1 MNGIFST
8 FASNIKRCKLI
19 MNIKIHTPKSL
30 KMGSGM
36 ANLKQFIMSIVATS
50 ISIILTF
57 GTAYFIDKNKKE
69 NEKLEIAK
77 MIIFDMDQ
85 TIKKIERND
94 STFYNVCRL
103 QLQVA
108 QQPECFDS
116 LRSRLLG
123 IADIGT
129 TKFSETTEKV
139 FSTSIETFN
148 TIGNANFV
156 DAVTKFYINRQS
168 YKDEIINAIQKDLEA
183 NPLMVSVKN
192 LLDLNLA
199 DYRLYHRGYLST
211 MKKQRNY
218 CMQLLDISEDDMVA
232 FAEKQVV
239 EDTGDLMEREDSV
252 SKSWTKE
259 YFEHSAIID
268 KAKQQYSEVE

>member
-1 MNGIFST
+1 
-8 FASNIKRCKLI
+8 
-19 MNIKIHTPKSL
+19 MNIKLHTPKSL
-30 KMGSGM
+30 KMGSGL
-36 ANLKQFIMSIVATS
+36 ANFKQFIMSIVATS

-57 GTAYFIDKNKKE
+57 GTAYFVDKNKKE

-85 TIKKIERND
+85 TIKKIEKND
-94 STFYNVCRL
+94 SSFNEVCRL

-116 LRSRLLG
+116 LRRRLPCVAG
-123 IADIGT
+123 IGT

-168 YKDEIINAIQKDLEA
+168 YKDEIIDAIQKDMEEKPIML
-183 NPLMVSVKN
+183 SVKN
-192 LLDLNLA
+192 LLDLDLA
-199 DYRLYHRGYLST
+199 DYRLYHRAYFSV
-211 MKKQRNY
+211 MKKHRNL

-239 EDTGDLMEREDSV
+239 EDTGGLIEREDSV
-252 SKSWTKE
+252 LKSWTKE
-259 YFEHSAIID
+259 YFELSAIID
-268 KAKQQYSEVE
+268 KAKQQYPEGE

>member
-1 MNGIFST
+1 
-8 FASNIKRCKLI
+8 
-19 MNIKIHTPKSL
+19 MNIKLHTPKSL
-30 KMGSGM
+30 KMGSGL
-36 ANLKQFIMSIVATS
+36 ATLKQFIMSIVATS

-57 GTAYFIDKNKKE
+57 GTAYFVDKRKKE

-94 STFYNVCRL
+94 SAFYEVCRL

-116 LRSRLLG
+116 LRGGLLCVG
-123 IADIGT
+123 DICT

-156 DAVTKFYINRQS
+156 DAVTKFYIDRLS
-168 YKDEIINAIQKDLEA
+168 YKDEIIDALQKDLEA
-183 NPLMVSVKN
+183 QPLMVSVKN

-199 DYRLYHRGYLST
+199 DYRLYHRSYLST
-211 MKKQRNY
+211 MKKHRNY
-218 CMQLLDISEDDMVA
+218 CMQLLDISEVDMVA

-239 EDTGDLMEREDSV
+239 EETGDLMEREDSV

-259 YFEHSAIID
+259 YIEHSAIIE
-268 KAKQQYSEVE
+268 KAKQQYPEGK

>member
-1 MNGIFST
+1 
-8 FASNIKRCKLI
+8 
-19 MNIKIHTPKSL
+19 MNIKLHTPKSL
-30 KMGSGM
+30 KMGSGL
-36 ANLKQFIMSIVATS
+36 ANFKQFIMSIIATS

-57 GTAYFIDKNKKE
+57 GTAYFVDKNKKE

-85 TIKKIERND
+85 TIKEIEKND
-94 STFYNVCRL
+94 SSFCEACRL

-116 LRSRLLG
+116 LRGQLFDVANIS
-123 IADIGT
+123 T

-168 YKDEIINAIQKDLEA
+168 YKDEIVDAIQKDLEDK
-183 NPLMVSVKN
+183 PILLSVKN
-192 LLDLNLA
+192 LLDLDLA
-199 DYRLYHRGYLST
+199 DYRLYHRSYLSM
-211 MKKQRNY
+211 MKEHRNY
-218 CMQLLDISEDDMVA
+218 CMHLLDISEDDMVA

-239 EDTGDLMEREDSV
+239 EDMGDLTEREDSV
-252 SKSWTKE
+252 SKRWTKE
-259 YFEHSAIID
+259 YFEHSTIID
-268 KAKQQYSEVE
+268 KAKQQYSERE